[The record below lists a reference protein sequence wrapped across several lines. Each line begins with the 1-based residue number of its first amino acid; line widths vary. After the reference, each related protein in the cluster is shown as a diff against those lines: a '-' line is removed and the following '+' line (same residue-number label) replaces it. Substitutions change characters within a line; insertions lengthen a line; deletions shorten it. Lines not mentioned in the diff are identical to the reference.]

1 MLLSS
6 SCLNSNAVDIS
17 VSSMGA
23 LEQDSNFLANFFGHA
38 SSYRYICFLCFY
50 QLVFIHWISNH
61 KRDSGDSS
69 FLWKQFYF
77 PPHFIGCIFH
87 SVCGVDLYC
96 NRSYVINKGCV
107 FQTWSFV
114 FFGQRKLFGYANRCG
129 ISFQFDSNLS
139 INTSDVFAHMF
150 RSQESIKANCLRRA
164 ESTPYRGTSSK
175 MYREWRKRSN

>member
-1 MLLSS
+1 MQVIFRYLQWVHSNKIPIFLVMLRPIVI
-6 SCLNSNAVDIS
+6 CA
-17 VSSMGA
+17 
-23 LEQDSNFLANFFGHA
+23 FF
-38 SSYRYICFLCFY
+38 RYFE
-50 QLVFIHWISNH
+50 IHWFQNH
-61 KRDSGDSS
+61 KRDSGDFS
-69 FLWKQFYF
+69 FLWKHFHF
-77 PPHFIGCIFH
+77 PPYFIGCIFQ
-87 SVCGVDLYC
+87 SVFGVDLYC
-96 NRSYVINKGCV
+96 NRSYVINMGCV

-129 ISFQFDSNLS
+129 ISFQFHSNLS